1 MQQFLDWIVTSNEKW
16 TLYNNQLRG
25 ETKKKFQSTFQSQTC
40 TKKRSWSL
48 FSGLLPVWSTT
59 AFWVP
64 TKPSHL
70 RNMLSK
76 SMRCTENCNTYSR
89 HWSTGRAQFFSITMP
104 DCPGTTDASKV
115 EWIGLQSSVP
125 STISHLTSHQWTT

>member
-40 TKKRSWSL
+40 TKRRSWSL

-70 RNMLSK
+70 RNMLNK

-104 DCPGTTDASKV
+104 DCPGHNRCFKSWMNWAAKFCP
-115 EWIGLQSSVP
+115 IHH
-125 STISHLTSHQWTT
+125 IHLTSHPWT